1 MTEAGEGTAGRAAAV
16 RWSKALAAGLLGLAG
31 LLVAGTAPAVHK
43 LDPDTVASAAQPAP
57 VLYAAGLHAVRPHQL
72 PAYRGPADPGGVV
85 QAPAPEDAAAW
96 APLTLPRHEAR
107 DPVRA
112 AAADRP
118 LVVDWLRIDH
128 VVPAGAPGPLA
139 LYLPRVVGSAVQV
152 IAHDGSQW
160 RLRWDGTD
168 QWREQWNRPVL
179 VDLGPAPPPGSR
191 LTLAVGLI
199 HYDGAETRVAR
210 IWIGPRAELAER
222 AGSRNVL
229 QQVAPP
235 VGSLTFLS
243 LGLFALLFWLGRRRE
258 QAYLLFFGSSLVWAL
273 RNLHYYVDMPQDR
286 VAYDWFWWMT
296 NASLSWVMVLVYLF
310 ALRFDARRA
319 PWLERGLLGFV
330 ALMSVLAMPFEASPV
345 RTLVQLH
352 LINALVGMVVL
363 LRLSWMAWTG
373 GSREFR
379 VITASLWL
387 TEVFGVHD
395 LLLVSGGVSPESIY
409 LLPYASYVLFLAFLY
424 AVQVRYSMAIRE
436 VERVNSGLEARLA
449 AREEELRAN
458 HERLRVVEREQAL
471 LLERQRLMRDMHDGL
486 GSTLMS
492 SLVLVEQGRLDA
504 PAVAD
509 LLRECVDDLR
519 LVIDSLE
526 PIGHD
531 LVTLLAS
538 LRHRLGRRLESAGLD
553 MQWEVQDLPPLP
565 WLAPPDA
572 LQVLRIV
579 QEVLTNVLKHAQA
592 RRIRLATTL
601 QDSTVQVLIED
612 DGVGFDTGRS
622 APGRGLR
629 HLSQR
634 ATRLGGGLLIDSAP
648 GQGTRV
654 ALDLPLQRG
663 MPA

>member
-1 MTEAGEGTAGRAAAV
+1 MRWIRCAGV
-16 RWSKALAAGLLGLAG
+16 WLLGLA
-31 LLVAGTAPAVHK
+31 AVLSGGSALAVDP
-43 LDPDTVASAAQPAP
+43 LDPATVTNPAQPAP
-57 VLYAAGLHAVRPHQL
+57 MRYQSGLHAVQAHAL

-85 QAPAPEDAAAW
+85 QAPVPGDAAAW
-96 APLTLPRHEAR
+96 SPLTLPRHEAR
-107 DPVRA
+107 DPLRA
-112 AAADRP
+112 AAPDRP
-118 LVVDWLRIDH
+118 LIVDWLRVDH
-128 VVPAGAPGPLA
+128 VVPEGSSGPLA
-139 LYLPRVVGSAVQV
+139 LYLPRVVGAAVQV

-191 LTLAVGLI
+191 VTLAVGLI
-199 HYDGAETRVAR
+199 HYDGAETRVSR
-210 IWIGPRAELAER
+210 LWIGPRAELAQR
-222 AGSRNVL
+222 AGGRQVL

-258 QAYLLFFGSSLVWAL
+258 QAYVLFFGCSLVWAL
-273 RNLHYYVDMPQDR
+273 RNLHYYATMPEDR
-286 VAYDWFWWMT
+286 VAHEWFWWMT

-330 ALMSVLAMPFEASPV
+330 ALMSVLAMPIEASPV

-352 LINALVGMVVL
+352 LINALVGAVVL
-363 LRLSWMAWTG
+363 LRLSWMAATG

-387 TEVFGVHD
+387 TEAFGVHD

-409 LLPYASYVLFLAFLY
+409 LLPYASFVLFLAFLY

-436 VERVNSGLEARLA
+436 VERVNSSLETRLA
-449 AREEELRAN
+449 AREDELRAN

-538 LRHRLGRRLESAGLD
+538 LRHRLGRRLERAGLD
-553 MQWEVQDLPPLP
+553 IRWEVQDLPPLH

-592 RRIRLATTL
+592 RQIRLATTL

-612 DGVGFDTGRS
+612 DGVGFDTEGS
-622 APGRGLR
+622 SSGRGLR
-629 HLSQR
+629 HLAQR
-634 ATRLGGGLLIDSAP
+634 ASRLGGRLLIDSVP

-654 ALDLPLQRG
+654 VLDLPLQRA